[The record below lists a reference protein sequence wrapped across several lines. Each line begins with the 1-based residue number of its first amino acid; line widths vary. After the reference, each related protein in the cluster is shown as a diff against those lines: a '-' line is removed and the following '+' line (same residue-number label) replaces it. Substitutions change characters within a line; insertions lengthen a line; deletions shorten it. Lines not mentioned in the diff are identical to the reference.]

1 MTIYFLANCIVTIAI
16 DFSRRGYR
24 QNPLPEQLQTPTVIT
39 QVYFVVYEH
48 ILSLFSVLYSIHD
61 MCD

>member
-39 QVYFVVYEH
+39 QVYFVVYD
-48 ILSLFSVLYSIHD
+48 IFLLGSVIHS
-61 MCD
+61 